1 VRLKARLARLEL
13 AFKTRNAEHF
23 PEVCLCFPG
32 DEQPWFRWRAEA
44 QEAAKVLCLVHGQ
57 RFHSV
62 QRYRL
67 YQALHFYVT
76 DFEHGWPHWSPQYQ
90 KAMKASLDPGR
101 WPAEEVRVPWP
112 QEIQELILRDGTRV
126 KSGGPAVRG
135 SRSKALQNENGDSST

>member
-1 VRLKARLARLEL
+1 MRLKARLARLEL

-44 QEAAKVLCLVHGQ
+44 EEAAKVLCLVHGQ

-90 KAMKASLDPGR
+90 KAMKASLDPRR
-101 WPAEEVRVPWP
+101 WPAE
-112 QEIQELILRDGTRV
+112 
-126 KSGGPAVRG
+126 K
-135 SRSKALQNENGDSST
+135 